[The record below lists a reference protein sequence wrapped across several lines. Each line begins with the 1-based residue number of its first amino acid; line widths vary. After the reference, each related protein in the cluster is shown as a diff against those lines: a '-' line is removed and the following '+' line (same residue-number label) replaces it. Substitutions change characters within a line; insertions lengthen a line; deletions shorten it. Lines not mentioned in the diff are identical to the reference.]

1 VLVKEEG
8 MPQTDHKVPVDK
20 LKWVCDPAQFQF
32 STTHDIVNDHGSI
45 GQERALAAIDFGLGM
60 EGNHGFNLY
69 LAGEPG
75 TGRTSTIKNMLEKR
89 AQESPP
95 PPDWC
100 YVHNFDAPDSPI
112 AISLPAGKG
121 PELRDDMRELLD
133 YVRSNIPTALE
144 SKDYETNRVTVIE
157 QYQEKNGEIFTEL
170 EKEATE
176 RGFALQ
182 RTVSGL
188 VIVPQKEGRN
198 FTQEEYEALEKTE
211 REQIDG
217 VGREL
222 TEKLNDA
229 LRQVRENEK
238 ALRDALAQL
247 DRELG
252 LSAVGHHL
260 NPLKEKYA
268 GFQKILHYLESVQED
283 LLLNLEDFKPQAPPP
298 QIPGLKLPRQ
308 EPTFERYEVNV
319 IVENDPENGAP
330 IIFESNPTYTNLFG
344 RIENIMQMGGVA
356 STNFTLIKSGALHRA
371 NGGYLVVDAREVL
384 INPFA
389 WESLKRC
396 IRNCEIKIEDVL
408 EQYRFMTVVSL
419 KPEPIPLHAKIIMI
433 GSFWIYYLLYTMEPD
448 YRKFFKV
455 KADFD
460 SRINRTPQIMQDY
473 ALFVASHCKKEGLL
487 PFDPTGVAAMLEYAS
502 RMVEDQS
509 RLSSQF
515 MELSDMIRE
524 ASYWANLG
532 GAQAVTRKWVRK
544 AIEEK
549 TYRSNRIEERIQEY
563 LADGTILC
571 DTEGEAVGQINGL
584 SVMTVADFSFG
595 RPSRVTTR
603 VSLGRA
609 GMVNIER
616 EVKLSGPIH
625 DKGVMILT
633 GYLTGKFAKDNPLSF
648 SASICFEQSYEGV
661 EGDSASSTELYS
673 LLSAFS
679 GLPLRQGIAVTGSV
693 NQHGQVQPIGGANY
707 KIEGYYAVCKAKGL
721 TGEQGVIIP
730 KLNERNLMLN
740 DEVVQAVKDGK
751 FHIWSVSHIDEGIE
765 ILTGVPA
772 GEAGPDGRY
781 PEGTVNFLVDQRLKA
796 MVENMRHFAQP
807 DKNGGKPEGKVETV
821 EALPSP
827 TKED

>member
-1 VLVKEEG
+1 MSE
-8 MPQTDHKVPVDK
+8 TDCKVPVDK
-20 LKWVCDPAQFQF
+20 LRWVCDPAQFDF
-32 STTHDIVNDHGSI
+32 KTTDEIANLEGNI
-45 GQERALAAIDFGLGM
+45 GQERALASIDFGLGM
-60 EGNHGFNLY
+60 TNNGFNLY

-75 TGRTSTIKNMLEKR
+75 TGRSSTISSLLKKR
-89 AQESPP
+89 VKDSAPP
-95 PPDWC
+95 SDWC
-100 YVHNFDAPDSPI
+100 YVHNFAAPDAPM
-112 AISLPAGKG
+112 ALSLPAGMG
-121 PELRDDMRELLD
+121 AVLERDMRELLE
-133 YVRSNIPTALE
+133 YVRANIPSALE
-144 SKDYETNRVTVIE
+144 SKEYETNRVSIVE
-157 QYQEKNGEIFTEL
+157 KYQEKNGEIFSGL
-170 EKEATE
+170 EKEAVE
-176 RGFALQ
+176 KGFALQ

-198 FTQEEYEALEKTE
+198 FTQDEYEALEKGE
-211 REQIDG
+211 RERVDAL
-217 VGREL
+217 GREL

-252 LSAVGHHL
+252 LAAVGHHL

-298 QIPGLKLPRQ
+298 QIPGLKLPKQ
-308 EPTFERYEVNV
+308 EPTFERYQVNLLV
-319 IVENDPENGAP
+319 GNNPENGAP
-330 IIFESNPTYTNLFG
+330 IVFESNPTYNNLFG

-356 STNFTLIKSGALHRA
+356 TTNFTLIKPGALHRA

-396 IRNCEIKIEDVL
+396 IRNSEIRIEDVL

-433 GSFWIYYLLYTMEPD
+433 GSFMIYHLLFHLEPD

-460 SRINRTPQIMQDY
+460 SRLKRTPEILQDY
-473 ALFVASHCKKEGLL
+473 ALFVATHCKKEGLL
-487 PFDPTGVAAMLEYAS
+487 PFDASGVAALLEYAS
-502 RMVEDQS
+502 RLVEDQE

-515 MELSDMIRE
+515 TELSDLVRE
-524 ASYWANLG
+524 ASYWAARQD
-532 GAQAVTRKWVRK
+532 AQLVDRGLVKKAVQ
-544 AIEEK
+544 EK
-549 TYRSNRIEERIQEY
+549 TFRCNRIEERIQEY

-571 DTEGEAVGQINGL
+571 DTVGSTVGQINGL
-584 SVMTVADFSFG
+584 SVLTMGDYSFG
-595 RPSRVTTR
+595 RPSRLTAR

-625 DKGVMILT
+625 DKGVLILT
-633 GYLTGKFAKDNPLSF
+633 GYLAGKFARETPLSF
-648 SASICFEQSYEGV
+648 SASICFEQSYEGI
-661 EGDSASSTELYS
+661 EGDSASSTELYA

-679 GLPLRQGIAVTGSV
+679 GLPIRQGVAVTGSV
-693 NQHGQVQPIGGANY
+693 NQHGEVQPIGGVNY
-707 KIEGYYAVCKAKGL
+707 KIEGFYAVCLAKGL
-721 TGEQGVIIP
+721 TGDQGVMIP

-740 DEVVQAVKDGK
+740 DEVVQAVESGR
-751 FHIWSVSHIDEGIE
+751 FHIWSVSDVGQGIE

-772 GEAGPDGRY
+772 GEPAEDGSY
-781 PEGTVNFLVDQRLKA
+781 PEGSVNCLVERRLKA
-796 MVENMRHFAQP
+796 MQESMRRLSGGP
-807 DKNGGKPEGKVETV
+807 EKNGEKHDQG
-821 EALPSP
+821 
-827 TKED
+827 

>member
-1 VLVKEEG
+1 MSE
-8 MPQTDHKVPVDK
+8 TDSKVPVEK
-20 LKWVCDPAQFQF
+20 LRWVCDPALFTF
-32 STTHDIVNDHGSI
+32 NTTADIANLEGCI
-45 GQERALAAIDFGLGM
+45 GQERAVASIDFGLGM
-60 EGNHGFNLY
+60 SNNGFNLY
-69 LAGEPG
+69 LAGDPG
-75 TGRTSTIKNMLEKR
+75 TGRSSTICNMLKKR
-89 AQESPP
+89 VLESPP
-95 PPDWC
+95 PSDWC
-100 YVHNFDAPDSPI
+100 YVHNFDAPDSPL
-112 AISLPAGKG
+112 ALSLPAGKG
-121 PELRDDMRELLD
+121 NELAQDMRELLD
-133 YVRSNIPTALE
+133 YVRGNIPSALE
-144 SKDYETNRVTVIE
+144 SKEYETNRVGIVE
-157 QYQEKNGEIFTEL
+157 QYQEKNGEIFTDL

-176 RGFALQ
+176 KGFALQ

-198 FTQEEYEALEKTE
+198 YTQDEYEALEKGE
-211 REQIDG
+211 RDRMDAL
-217 VGREL
+217 GREL

-260 NPLKEKYA
+260 IPLKEKYA
-268 GFQKILHYLESVQED
+268 GFQKILHYLEAVQED

-298 QIPGLKLPRQ
+298 QIPGLKLPKQ

-319 IVENDPENGAP
+319 IVENDPDSGAP
-330 IIFESNPTYTNLFG
+330 IVFETNPTYNNLFG

-356 STNFTLIKSGALHRA
+356 TTNFTLIKAGALHRA
-371 NGGYLVVDAREVL
+371 NGGYLVLDAREVL

-396 IRNCEIKIEDVL
+396 IRNAEIRIEDVL

-433 GSFWIYYLLYTMEPD
+433 GSLWIYYLLFYLEPD

-460 SRINRTPQIMQDY
+460 SRIHRTPEIMQDY
-473 ALFVASHCKKEGLL
+473 ALFVATHCKKEGLL
-487 PFDPTGVAAMLEYAS
+487 PFDPSGVAAMLEHAS
-502 RMVEDQS
+502 RLVEDQD
-509 RLSSQF
+509 RLSAQF
-515 MELSDMIRE
+515 MELSDLIRE
-524 ASYWANLG
+524 ASYWAERAG
-532 GAQAVTRKWVRK
+532 RQMVDRSWVKK

-549 TYRSNRIEERIQEY
+549 TYRSNRIEERMQEY
-563 LADGTILC
+563 LTDGTILC
-571 DTEGEAVGQINGL
+571 DTAGSVVGQINGL
-584 SVMTVADFSFG
+584 SVMTLGDFTFG
-595 RPSRVTTR
+595 RPSRLTTR

-633 GYLTGKFAKDNPLSF
+633 GYLAGKFARDKPLSF
-648 SASICFEQSYEGV
+648 YASICFEQSYEGV

-679 GLPLRQGIAVTGSV
+679 GVPINQGIAVTGSV
-693 NQHGQVQPIGGANY
+693 NQHGEVQPIGGVNY
-707 KIEGYYAVCKAKGL
+707 KVEGFYAVCKAKGL
-721 TGEQGVIIP
+721 TGEQGVMIP

-740 DEVVQAVKDGK
+740 DEVVQAVQSGR
-751 FHIWSVSHIDEGIE
+751 FHIWSVSQIDEGIE
-765 ILTGVPA
+765 ILTGIPA
-772 GEAGPDGRY
+772 GKVGGDGSY
-781 PEGTVNFLVDQRLKA
+781 PEGSINYLVDKRLKE
-796 MVENMRHFAQP
+796 MVETMRSFGTP
-807 DKNGGKPEGKVETV
+807 EKNGDKGALVKV
-821 EALPSP
+821 
-827 TKED
+827 D